1 MESSRTTTAP
11 SLVEAFPAG
20 HAALET
26 VGYLR
31 SRSRRA
37 FRAGSRAEFSWA
49 LARLTLDALMLGAA
63 AFAATFGASVAGM
76 PVTPRLW
83 AVIFAVIA
91 LAFLHV
97 RGAYAGGRSRLVD
110 DVLDTGRA
118 IGLAA
123 LAVLALR
130 LFLEPHAEPLGATIR
145 LAAYGAAYVIAG
157 RAVLAW
163 SGADV
168 RLMRRASLP
177 TLIVGGGVSG
187 RVAAERLADHPT
199 IGLRPVG
206 FLDEPGLEISEGVP
220 VLGRVPELERVV
232 ANHSIR
238 HVVFTLSSAP
248 YEDLLALVE
257 RCQALGVRVSFLAGS
272 SSG

>member
-63 AFAATFGASVAGM
+63 AFAATFGASAARM

-91 LAFLHV
+91 LAFLYA
-97 RGAYAGGRSRLVD
+97 RGAYGGGRSRFVD
-110 DVLDTGRA
+110 DVLDAGRA
-118 IGLAA
+118 VGLAA
-123 LAVLALR
+123 LAVLALH
-130 LFLEPHAEPLGATIR
+130 LFFEPHAELGATIR

-177 TLIVGGGVSG
+177 TLIVGAGVSG

-206 FLDEPGLEISEGVP
+206 FLDDPGPEISDGVP
-220 VLGRVPELERVV
+220 VLGRVTELERVV
-232 ANHSIR
+232 ADNSIR
-238 HVVFTLSSAP
+238 HVVFTTSSAP
-248 YEDLLALVE
+248 YEDLLALVA
-257 RCQALGVRVSFLAGS
+257 RCQNLGVRVSFLAGS
-272 SSG
+272 RSG